1 MRKAFTLI
9 ELMIVLLIFTFL
21 FAAVLTVL
29 TTQDRSW
36 RAGYDKLTEQ
46 QEARKAVDNIARLL
60 RESNPS
66 WNISGVLYPVE
77 ITSGNRIDFYQPLF
91 DSEGNITALRK
102 VTYKLN
108 PLDASQLL
116 RKVGTQD
123 AVAVANNINSIS
135 FGGGCSGCSAFNCSS
150 VAADCPVVKIDVT
163 TEKAKQFSLSSQ
175 ITLRNINIAV
185 GEVGVEEP
193 AEGEF

>member
-1 MRKAFTLI
+1 MNKGFSLL
-9 ELMIVLLIFTFL
+9 ELMLVLLIFTFL
-21 FAAVLTVL
+21 FGAILTVM

-36 RAGYDKLTEQ
+36 RTGYDKVTAQ

-66 WNISGVLYPVE
+66 WDIGGVLYPVV

-91 DSEGNITALRK
+91 DSEGNITTLRK

-108 PLDASQLL
+108 PADATQLL

-123 AVAVANNINSIS
+123 AVVVANNINSIS
-135 FGGGCSGCSAFNCSS
+135 FGAGCFGCSAFNCSS

-175 ITLRNINIAV
+175 VTLRNTNITAAGV
-185 GEVGVEEP
+185 TVEEP

>member
-1 MRKAFTLI
+1 MNKGFSLL
-9 ELMIVLLIFTFL
+9 ELMLVLLIFTFL

-46 QEARKAVDNIARLL
+46 QEARKAVDNIAGLL

-66 WNISGVLYPVE
+66 WDIGGTPYAVT
-77 ITSGNRIDFYQPLF
+77 ITAGNRIDFYQPLF

-108 PLDASQLL
+108 SLDATQLL
-116 RKVGTQD
+116 RKIGTQD

-175 ITLRNINIAV
+175 ITLRNTDISA
-185 GEVGVEEP
+185 GEVVVEEP
-193 AEGEF
+193 PEGEF